1 MKKIGWIV
9 DETNNEPIV
18 LSGDANGAS
27 DDNTVT
33 SIHESG
39 NAKLTIGSV
48 GDGQILVRSGTNLIG
63 RTLNDIPRVV
73 TTAFSFNSGAL
84 NIGTSA
90 LPSNAIVV
98 GVQCVIT
105 TVFDSA
111 AATVVVGWVGSS
123 AGLMTASEIT
133 TGALNTYITQRVV
146 VGAANQQ
153 LQLTV
158 TQAGAIQ
165 GQGRVVVHYILS

>member
-1 MKKIGWIV
+1 VKKIGWIV

-18 LSGDANGAS
+18 LAGDANGAS

-63 RTLNDIPRVV
+63 RTLNDIPRVI
-73 TTAFSFNSGAL
+73 TSPFSYSSGVL
-84 NIGTSA
+84 NIGASA
-90 LPSNAIVV
+90 LLSNAIVV
-98 GVQCVIT
+98 GVQCVINT
-105 TVFDSA
+105 SFDSVTS
-111 AATVVVGWVGSS
+111 TVVIGWV
-123 AGLMTASEIT
+123 ANPVGLMTASEIT
-133 TGALNTYITQRVV
+133 PSVANTYISQRVV
-146 VGAANQQ
+146 AGAANQQ